1 MNKLRNE
8 KGNTTRD
15 PEEIQKI
22 IRPYYKMLYSVQLEK
37 LDEMDNFLGS
47 YQIPKLNQDQIID
60 LNSPISPKEIETV
73 INILPTKKSTRPEGF
88 SAEFYQTFKE
98 DLNPIFLKLFQKNR
112 NRKYST

>member
-47 YQIPKLNQDQIID
+47 YQIPKLNQDQVND
-60 LNSPISPKEIETV
+60 LNSPIPPKEIKQSLIV
-73 INILPTKKSTRPEGF
+73 SQPKKKPRTRWV
-88 SAEFYQTFKE
+88 
-98 DLNPIFLKLFQKNR
+98 
-112 NRKYST
+112 